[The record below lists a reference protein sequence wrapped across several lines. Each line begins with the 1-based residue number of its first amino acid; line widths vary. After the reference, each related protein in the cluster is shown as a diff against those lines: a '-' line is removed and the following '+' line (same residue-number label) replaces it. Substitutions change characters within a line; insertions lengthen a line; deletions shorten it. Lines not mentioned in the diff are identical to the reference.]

1 MAQDSPCYLQY
12 KTSAPVVAGLDHQVA
27 NLRCLLREAHV
38 TGRLAVLPPIHLC
51 PKHNFGVRRDW
62 KWEAYFDFGESRL
75 IDATG
80 QERPLPIA
88 DEWPDADDRTLSL
101 RPGER
106 MPSGA
111 RHYRLVVRHVELTT
125 FKKEIP
131 ADDWPTIT
139 IRLRASASVTDLA
152 RHVVQHIALLDGGRF
167 AAVHVRRGDRLKLH
181 REYPG
186 RLTEPAHI
194 RKYLTE
200 LGVAE
205 GSVLFI
211 ASDER
216 DPNFWR
222 PLAEHYRLIR
232 YVDFPRLEAL
242 AAKGG
247 DLPDNYLL
255 YQVEREVMRSAWLRV
270 GTLPKHDELYMH
282 GSLVSEENWSRSPV
296 VHNTW
301 TGRVAS
307 RWRHRRDCVMA
318 VCRSIYRSWCPCN
331 PQSEKE

>member
-1 MAQDSPCYLQY
+1 MARDAPRYLQY
-12 KTSAPVVAGLDHQVA
+12 KTSAPVVTGMRHQVA
-27 NLRCLLREAHV
+27 NLRCLLHEAHA
-38 TGRLAVLPPIHLC
+38 TGRLAVLPPLHLC

-62 KWEAYFDFGESRL
+62 KWEAYFDFGGSRL
-75 IDATG
+75 VDATG

-88 DEWPDADDRTLSL
+88 DERPDADVRTLSL

-111 RHYRLVVRHVELTT
+111 RHYGLVVRHVERTT

-131 ADDWPTIT
+131 TDDWPAIT
-139 IRLRASASVTDLA
+139 IALRASASVIELA
-152 RHVVQHIALLDGGRF
+152 RHVVRHVATRDGGRF
-167 AAVHVRRGDRLKLH
+167 AAVHVRRGDRLTLH

-194 RKYLTE
+194 KQYLTE
-200 LGVAE
+200 RGLAK

-232 YVDFPRLEAL
+232 YVDFPRLAAL
-242 AAKGG
+242 VAKSGA
-247 DLPDNYLL
+247 LTDNYLL

-270 GTLPKHDELYMH
+270 NTLPKRDELDVH
-282 GSLVSEENWSRSPV
+282 GSLVSEEDWSRSPV
-296 VHNTW
+296 MYNTW
-301 TGRVAS
+301 AGRIAS
-307 RWRHRRDCVMA
+307 RWRYRRDRVRA
-318 VCRSIYRSWCPCN
+318 VCRSLYRSWCPCKN
-331 PQSEKE
+331 QSEHE

>member
-1 MAQDSPCYLQY
+1 MAQDAPCYLQY

-27 NLRCLLREAHV
+27 NLRCLLSEAHV
-38 TGRLAVLPPIHLC
+38 TGRLAVLPPLSLC

-62 KWEAYFDFGESRL
+62 KWETYFDFGESRL
-75 IDATG
+75 VDATG
-80 QERPLPIA
+80 REHPLPIA
-88 DEWPDADDRTLSL
+88 DERPDADVRTIKL

-106 MPSGA
+106 MPPEA
-111 RHYRLVVRHVELTT
+111 RHYGLVVRHVNLIT
-125 FKKEIP
+125 FKKDIP
-131 ADDWPTIT
+131 ADDWPAITIT
-139 IRLRASASVTDLA
+139 LRASASVTELA
-152 RHVVQHIALLDGGRF
+152 RHVVQHLAMLDGGRF
-167 AAVHVRRGDRLKLH
+167 AAVHVRRGDRLKQ
-181 REYPG
+181 YPG

-200 LGVAE
+200 LGAAE

-242 AAKGG
+242 AKGG
-247 DLPDNYLL
+247 ALTDNYLL
-255 YQVEREVMRSAWLRV
+255 YQVEREVMRCAWLRV

-282 GSLVSEENWSRSPV
+282 GSLVSEEDWLRSPV

-301 TGRVAS
+301 AGRVAS

-318 VCRSIYRSWCPCN
+318 VCRSLYRSWYPCKT
-331 PQSEKE
+331 PSEKE